1 MLDPATPPDVGGHG
15 ASRDSDL
22 LEQVRVGHAPALE
35 ALMDRYWTPLVTYA
49 ARLLQSWD
57 AAEDVTQEAFV
68 RVWERRESWSP
79 TGSVQALLYRIVRN
93 LALDA
98 RKAGA
103 RAGRRAEQAVSAGG
117 RSPVP
122 TPIEVVSATELEDAL
137 HRAVG
142 TLSERRREV
151 YELARLEGLSYQQIG
166 EVLDIA
172 PQTVANH
179 LCAAIAQL
187 REQLADHL
195 DVGGAT
201 TGPSAQGNSASHL
214 R

>member
-1 MLDPATPPDVGGHG
+1 MVSRMLDRATTPNVGD
-15 ASRDSDL
+15 AERDTDL
-22 LEQVRVGHAPALE
+22 LQQVRGGHAPALK
-35 ALMDRYWTPLVTYA
+35 ALMDRHWAPLVTYA

-68 RVWERRESWSP
+68 RVWERRESWNP
-79 TGSVQALLYRIVRN
+79 TGSVQGLLYRMVRN

-98 RKAGA
+98 RKAGE
-103 RAGRRAEQAVSAGG
+103 RAHRRAEQAVPVSGL
-117 RSPVP
+117 SPAP
-122 TPIEVVSATELEDAL
+122 TPLDVVSATELEEAL
-137 HRAVG
+137 RRAVG

-151 YELARLEGLSYQQIG
+151 YELARLEGLSYQDIG

-187 REQLADHL
+187 RTQLADHL
-195 DVGGAT
+195 EVGGAY
-201 TGPSAQGNSASHL
+201 TGPSAQGGSA
-214 R
+214 